1 MKAKKDTKQLLF
13 ENMVKLN
20 PGLKLTPKGRLLAK
34 PRLNESDAF
43 NDAGEPLMTH
53 QQYNAYSEPSEPE
66 FDDRDDYEREPTFN
80 DVVKALEKHFN
91 TILDHYGDSEY
102 TFLTTREVPGDM
114 MVWIDN
120 NHVGAIG
127 PDDKKFPEQ
136 HVEELDINDLIQFFE
151 PYRQYIII
159 GQDAAKEM
167 NSRSQQASADRN
179 YERQERA
186 AMGGLGEEVQSVK
199 YRADVAGVRENTWST
214 NAKEYDTEEEAKA
227 ALDNL
232 ASRWFG
238 FDMSRVVPSTTPR
251 NQPIDMQN
259 DVIYQNMRKMN
270 ESPMFGGQKVSQD
283 QYDELQYDKST
294 MEKAMGDAFKTP
306 EGYQMKH
313 PVKGGESIQLKDG
326 DVVKVMGIDQATGY
340 IKVRVIPADEE
351 TKKYYKNG
359 YFDIMWTPVQFDT
372 IVGSEPI
379 NEDSDFQQKIANGDV
394 WLEHYGPSGS
404 SEYTDGETWYNR
416 SGQQLRDPEEYNP
429 HSDGYTPFGDES
441 VNKLAENRRIKK
453 DKKTLL
459 FENIVKLNPDLK
471 LNENGGLSEAKPIS
485 EDINIDV
492 EVGDTV
498 MMGKFKNSPT
508 VVKSIGK
515 DEHGMPTINGKKAVT
530 FRKSTEKNKK

>member
-13 ENMVKLN
+13 ENMAKLN
-20 PGLKLTPKGRLLAK
+20 PDFKMINEIVFDDVNLNSVKVGGESFEKIKRDFPGHAKSVNPIDSPQYKWYKEVFDFMDGEYNNVFEKAELVKFFQNNFLGMDYGVLQTPAETVGWWLSPEHQEFIKG
-34 PRLNESDAF
+34 E
-43 NDAGEPLMTH
+43 M
-53 QQYNAYSEPSEPE
+53 NAEGNSVSEDDMGIEPE
-66 FDDRDDYEREPTFN
+66 Q
-80 DVVKALEKHFN
+80 
-91 TILDHYGDSEY
+91 
-102 TFLTTREVPGDM
+102 
-114 MVWIDN
+114 
-120 NHVGAIG
+120 GAPI
-127 PDDKKFPEQ
+127 
-136 HVEELDINDLIQFFE
+136 
-151 PYRQYIII
+151 
-159 GQDAAKEM
+159 
-167 NSRSQQASADRN
+167 
-179 YERQERA
+179 
-186 AMGGLGEEVQSVK
+186 K
-199 YRADVAGVRENTWST
+199 YRADVTGVRENVWST
-214 NAKEYDTEEEAKA
+214 NAMEYDTEEEAKEW
-227 ALDNL
+227 LKGL
-232 ASRWFG
+232 AGRWFG
-238 FDMSRVVPSTTPR
+238 YDMSRVVPTTVPK
-251 NQPIDMQN
+251 NQPVDMQN
-259 DVIYQNMRKMN
+259 DVIFQNFRKMN
-270 ESPMFGGQKVSQD
+270 ESPMFGGQRVSQD

-326 DVVKVMGIDQATGY
+326 DVVKVMGIDQSTGN
-340 IKVRVIPADEE
+340 IKVRVVVADEE
-351 TKKYYKNG
+351 SKKYYKNG

-471 LNENGGLSEAKPIS
+471 LNENGGLSEATPMIS

-492 EVGDTV
+492 EVGDTI

-530 FRKSTEKNKK
+530 FRKATEKNKT